1 MWPHCFLPDDKQG
14 DLDGKKADG
23 KAERRAGGGPKESV
37 IPGQPAKEHSQ
48 VFRTITGQTGGS
60 IFSAE
65 VPSSQM
71 ILACVKLTQR

>member
-1 MWPHCFLPDDKQG
+1 MMLNRVIWM
-14 DLDGKKADG
+14 
-23 KAERRAGGGPKESV
+23 ERRQMGKQRGGREVVLRRV

-48 VFRTITGQTGGS
+48 VFRAITGQTGGR

-65 VPSSQM
+65 VPSSPI